1 MAQGGPLGPQGSHR
15 PGSRLVDAH
24 LGAGARG
31 RNTVTDKERERKIA
45 DVEEEITW
53 LKSLSIPL
61 KDIAAAMRCGRR
73 AAGPGSAAEAI
84 LADLKKGMQP

>member
-31 RNTVTDKERERKIA
+31 RNTVSLLCILGIPA
-45 DVEEEITW
+45 AVEVLFMAAIITRLTW
-53 LKSLSIPL
+53 TG
-61 KDIAAAMRCGRR
+61 GRNW
-73 AAGPGSAAEAI
+73 
-84 LADLKKGMQP
+84 KV